1 MQQTT
6 IRNIKTGE
14 YFKRK
19 PDAKTVY
26 VKGQYDRATKSFSAI
41 DTEDISREIFIKASK
56 PVFVGFDY

>member
-1 MQQTT
+1 MQQTA
-6 IRNIKTGE
+6 IRDIKTGE

-19 PDAKTVY
+19 ADAKTVY
-26 VKGQYDRATKSFSAI
+26 VKGQYDRETKSFSAI